1 MPGRRTARE
10 DGPDRPDAATSDG
23 RSTAEVLASLVVN
36 VQALLAKEIELVG
49 LELKSLVGRKVTAI
63 AALLVG
69 ALAAAGVLMLG
80 AITAAIALEGVFD
93 ERWMAWGVVT
103 LGAALVAVLLVLI
116 AVRRL
121 AGSWSLSSRRTDRT
135 STNAWLRGLGDEIA
149 GRTKDAEDNTG
160 TTGADGGREED
171 RR

>member
-10 DGPDRPDAATSDG
+10 DGPDRPGDTTPDG
-23 RSTAEVLASLVVN
+23 RSTGEVLASVVVN
-36 VQALLAKEIELVG
+36 TQALLAKEVELVG

-80 AITAAIALEGVFD
+80 AVTAAIALEGVFD

-103 LGAALVAVLLVLI
+103 LGAAVIAVLLVLV

-121 AGSWSLSSRRTDRT
+121 ASSWSLGARRKDRT
-135 STNAWLRGLGDEIA
+135 STTEWLRGLSEEITGRAA
-149 GRTKDAEDNTG
+149 GTEATSGED
-160 TTGADGGREED
+160 GR
-171 RR
+171 